1 MTPVCLF
8 VYNRPD
14 HTRLT
19 MRALSMARG
28 SESIELF
35 VFLDGPKDETNQI
48 EINLIHEVYSVI
60 DDLKSKF
67 KKIAISR
74 SHKNL
79 GLGRSII
86 AGVNKVF
93 ETHDHV
99 IILEDDL
106 VVEKDFLLYMTD
118 ALKYY
123 EVKKEVWHIVGFQ
136 KDSWMQCFMPKYF
149 FTHYMNCSGWG
160 TWKDRWSKL
169 ITDLEVIDNFVEGNR
184 DYFNYQKLE
193 MSGQLDL
200 NRNQFKTWAIFW
212 YSTILINK
220 GLCLNPRYSLV
231 ANIGDDGSGT
241 NTGRTKANNVTIKGR
256 YTAFDFSRIRLREGF
271 FSTNFIIQSY
281 SKKSRLR
288 LNYLKNIIFQIFI
301 FLNRFFYVRH
311 NR

>member
-1 MTPVCLF
+1 MT
-8 VYNRPD
+8 
-14 HTRLT
+14 
-19 MRALSMARG
+19 ALSEARH
-28 SESIELF
+28 SEYIKLYVF
-35 VFLDGPKDETNQI
+35 VDGPKDENNQL
-48 EINLIHEVYSVI
+48 EINLIHVVHSVI
-60 DDLKSKF
+60 LELKSSFQEVEIFLSK
-67 KKIAISR
+67 
-74 SHKNL
+74 KNL
-79 GLGRSII
+79 GLGKSII
-86 AGVNKVF
+86 SGVSKVL
-93 ETHDHV
+93 ETYDQV
-99 IILEDDL
+99 IVLEDDL
-106 VVEKDFLLYMTD
+106 VVERDFLLYMTG

-212 YSTILINK
+212 YATIMINK

-231 ANIGDDGSGT
+231 RNIGDDGSGT
-241 NTGRTKANNVTIKGR
+241 NTGRTMENNVTVKGS
-256 YTAFDFSRIRLREGF
+256 YTAFDFSRICLREGF
-271 FSTNFIIQSY
+271 FSTNFIVQSY